1 MAMSGICK
9 GCGVGYEGPRR
20 AHLAAVGHARSR
32 SSRPAHAAFLEAVVR
47 RPDSTVASIGDE
59 YGLRHEAPKRAAWKA
74 GLFRR
79 GRRPITESRD
89 NAVVHRAP
97 AAPSR
102 RALADEFG
110 LSLSHVYFILRV
122 ARARSVER

>member
-1 MAMSGICK
+1 MVRRCAA
-9 GCGVGYEGPRR
+9 CGALYDGPHR

-32 SSRPAHAAFLEAVVR
+32 SPRPANVAFLEAVVR
-47 RPDSTVASIGDE
+47 RPDATVASIGDE
-59 YGLRHEAPKRAAWKA
+59 YGLRHEAAKRAAWKA

-79 GRRPITESRD
+79 GRRIGIESRD
-89 NAVVHRAP
+89 DAVVRRAP

-122 ARARSVER
+122 ARARSFNR